1 MARSRDHQRVPTL
14 CRAPARRLEAIV
26 KAGEGIV
33 ITHEGVYPLPG
44 CITVTR
50 DEVVELRAEVAALT
64 ELCAVLWLALWLAQE
79 AR

>member
-1 MARSRDHQRVPTL
+1 M
-14 CRAPARRLEAIV
+14 